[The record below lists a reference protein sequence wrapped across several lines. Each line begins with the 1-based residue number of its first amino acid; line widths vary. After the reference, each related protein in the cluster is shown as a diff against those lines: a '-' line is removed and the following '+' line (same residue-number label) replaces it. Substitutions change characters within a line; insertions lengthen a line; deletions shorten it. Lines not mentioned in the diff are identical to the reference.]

1 MKRPDGVTLV
11 AVWYFINAFFIFISF
26 FVLIAIP
33 VSGAFSDINDQ
44 TGLFWATTGVIC
56 LAIFVAVSG
65 IVVAVT
71 GWGLLRIRS
80 WARILALVL
89 AIMGL
94 FAFPVGTLISAL
106 IIWYL
111 SKEEVRQA
119 FELAGEDAYLTEVTP
134 SGDGDEP
141 A

>member
-1 MKRPDGVTLV
+1 MKRPDGVTLI
-11 AVWYFINAFFIFISF
+11 AVWYFLNAFFILLSF
-26 FVLIAIP
+26 CALIAIP
-33 VSGAFSDINDQ
+33 VSGAFSKINDQ
-44 TGLFWATTGVIC
+44 TGLFWATAGVIC
-56 LAIFVAVSG
+56 LAVIVAVTG
-65 IVVAVT
+65 IIAALT

-80 WARILALVL
+80 WARTLALVL

-94 FAFPVGTLISAL
+94 FAFPVGTVISAL

-111 SKEEVRQA
+111 SKEDVRQV
-119 FELAGEDAYLTEVTP
+119 FVLVEEDAYLTGVEP

>member
-11 AVWYFINAFFIFISF
+11 AVWYFMNAFFILLSF

-33 VSGAFSDINDQ
+33 VSGAFSGINDQ

-56 LAIFVAVSG
+56 LAVFVAVSG
-65 IVVAVT
+65 IVVALS

-80 WARILALVL
+80 WARILGLIL

-94 FAFPVGTLISAL
+94 FAFPVGTVISAL

-111 SKEEVRQA
+111 SKEDVRQV
-119 FELAGEDAYLTEVTP
+119 FELAEGASLTEVAP
-134 SGDGDEP
+134 SDDGDEP